1 MMLDDDDPIDEN
13 TEVRHQRTA
22 EAKVAL
28 DSAQIATI
36 HTDEVVAESIGLVT
50 MIRAIRQEN
59 HLTQKWRSI
68 IQGYG
73 QGAA

>member
-1 MMLDDDDPIDEN
+1 MMLDGDPIDED

-28 DSAQIATI
+28 DSAEIATI
-36 HTDEVVAESIGLVT
+36 HTDEVVAESIGLVSLY
-50 MIRAIRQEN
+50 RAARQEN
-59 HLTQKWRSI
+59 HLMQKWRRI
-68 IQGYG
+68 LQGYG